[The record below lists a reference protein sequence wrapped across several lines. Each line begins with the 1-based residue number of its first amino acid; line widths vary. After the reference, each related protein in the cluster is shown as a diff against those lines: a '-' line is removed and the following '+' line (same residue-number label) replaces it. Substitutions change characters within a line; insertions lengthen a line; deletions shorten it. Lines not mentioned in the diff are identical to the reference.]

1 MTKPDIVITR
11 EAEIPLAEY
20 IGVLEASGLR
30 ERRPV
35 DPDRIAA
42 MIVNSNLIVAARDS
56 GRLIGVSRCMSDF
69 AFNCYCSDLAV
80 DKAYQG
86 QGVGR
91 ALINATLAQL
101 HPKASFYLTSAP
113 DAVGFYDRIGMSR
126 NGRAFCIMPPD
137 RL

>member
-1 MTKPDIVITR
+1 MTKPNILITR
-11 EAEIPLAEY
+11 EAKIPLAEY

-30 ERRPV
+30 ARRPV
-35 DPDRIAA
+35 DPDRIAT
-42 MIVNSNLIVAARDS
+42 MIANSNLIMAARDS
-56 GRLIGVSRCMSDF
+56 GRLIGVSRCISDF

-86 QGVGR
+86 QGVGH
-91 ALINATLAQL
+91 ALIDATIAQL

-113 DAVGFYDRIGMSR
+113 DAVSFYERIGMSR
-126 NGRAFCIMPPD
+126 NDRAFCIMPPD